1 MPKGRVHRTGAEQE
15 GRRSGVQSRQA
26 TLWKA
31 IDRKELKDSQLYG
44 SSLTDENKTI
54 NHR

>member
-15 GRRSGVQSRQA
+15 GGVQSRQA